1 MFITRFNSQEPTKNS
16 FLNERC
22 GTDFHHSE
30 LRGQLVVSYFFSGS
44 WRPLENQDPRGVE
57 FVITYNVSDEGTCR
71 KHVEVCKGHSDGEV
85 SGDKCFF
92 IKKNDEEPDRNPDN
106 PLLAFRVS
114 PTNDLVCRH
123 HGGDLASI
131 TDLQQLGDVYK
142 LRRYH
147 QEESVFIGYT
157 RCGTRDPQMYR
168 RMPCWADR
176 TIGYFMFHIN
186 VVQMPYYS
194 ECYFFRETQLFPIDV
209 DDCAIK
215 QCGTLNEFRSH
226 CEVKSKASRA
236 AGKELPVMIALHRDV
251 TLETNITVTLIPC
264 PSSNH
269 LTRLPG
275 LRPGHPVWQWP
286 VHAAL
291 PHYRQRHCKPK

>member
-1 MFITRFNSQEPTKNS
+1 
-16 FLNERC
+16 
-22 GTDFHHSE
+22 
-30 LRGQLVVSYFFSGS
+30 
-44 WRPLENQDPRGVE
+44 
-57 FVITYNVSDEGTCR
+57 
-71 KHVEVCKGHSDGEV
+71 
-85 SGDKCFF
+85 
-92 IKKNDEEPDRNPDN
+92 
-106 PLLAFRVS
+106 
-114 PTNDLVCRH
+114 
-123 HGGDLASI
+123 
-131 TDLQQLGDVYK
+131 
-142 LRRYH
+142 
-147 QEESVFIGYT
+147 
-157 RCGTRDPQMYR
+157 MYR

-194 ECYFFRETQLFPIDV
+194 ECFFFRETQLFPIDV

-269 LTRLPG
+269 LTHVFLACDPDTQCGSGRYTPLCPITGNVTASQSRLFYFSYFFAG
-275 LRPGHPVWQWP
+275 F
-286 VHAAL
+286 
-291 PHYRQRHCKPK
+291 